1 MKLQTQFVWDGPAF
15 PCLTPNRASHQ
26 ASAPCSSWDTR
37 MEVAVMFVECSYY
50 SACSCMLTYTIRNRV
65 TVWWVWN
72 HCKRRHGKKLCVML
86 AVWAEEKGSW
96 SMLYSHTSAV
106 DAIFDLGSSMCRDSD
121 SFLVIPLTHNDI
133 YVMYQALN
141 NAWLNGSQVCFVI
154 CFSFHI

>member
-1 MKLQTQFVWDGPAF
+1 
-15 PCLTPNRASHQ
+15 
-26 ASAPCSSWDTR
+26 
-37 MEVAVMFVECSYY
+37 
-50 SACSCMLTYTIRNRV
+50 
-65 TVWWVWN
+65 
-72 HCKRRHGKKLCVML
+72 ML

-154 CFSFHI
+154 CFSYIIVTIFFAFF